1 MTGSWKSSN
10 HSSALEPWTPCYLL
24 NLDGQEG
31 LFAYEPQSHELF
43 HLFATKFPKLKFQ
56 EMLILFQDSGT
67 GIQVPG
73 ILKTISI

>member
-1 MTGSWKSSN
+1 MTGSRKSSN
-10 HSSALEPWTPCYLL
+10 HSSTLEPRTPCCRL
-24 NLDGQEG
+24 NLYGQEG
-31 LFAYEPQSHELF
+31 LLAYEPQAHELF

-56 EMLILFQDSGT
+56 DMLILFQDSGT